1 MRVDEAVEA
10 ASCQLE
16 ATPCA
21 LVRMEW
27 DGLGAECCT
36 TGRILGDYMLS
47 LVAEPQSLR
56 CPDFCSLCLRN
67 PVSLWALFPF
77 NTKISAMWVVILTDC
92 GKSGLLFYPLSKHI
106 WECKGI
112 VYRLDNSHMVF
123 TCQFHQP
130 CVSYLLPQCCF
141 ALTMGT
147 SISINFPKGQLRS
160 RFGNKCSKV
169 QCRKYHWILN
179 NSLVSAT
186 RSFPWFQ
193 FALVYPGHLTSL
205 YKGILVSSTLPWRQA
220 PSFPLGSARGKEVLT
235 SLSSRYQHLWVL
247 FFPRICGNGNVHF
260 L

>member
-1 MRVDEAVEA
+1 
-10 ASCQLE
+10 
-16 ATPCA
+16 
-21 LVRMEW
+21 
-27 DGLGAECCT
+27 
-36 TGRILGDYMLS
+36 
-47 LVAEPQSLR
+47 
-56 CPDFCSLCLRN
+56 
-67 PVSLWALFPF
+67 
-77 NTKISAMWVVILTDC
+77 MWVVILTDC
-92 GKSGLLFYPLSKHI
+92 GKSGLLFYLLSKHI

-130 CVSYLLPQCCF
+130 SVSYLLPQCCF
-141 ALTMGT
+141 PLTMGT

-160 RFGNKCSKV
+160 RFGNKSRKV

-193 FALVYPGHLTSL
+193 FALVYQGHLTSL

-220 PSFPLGSARGKEVLT
+220 PSCPLGSARGKEVLT